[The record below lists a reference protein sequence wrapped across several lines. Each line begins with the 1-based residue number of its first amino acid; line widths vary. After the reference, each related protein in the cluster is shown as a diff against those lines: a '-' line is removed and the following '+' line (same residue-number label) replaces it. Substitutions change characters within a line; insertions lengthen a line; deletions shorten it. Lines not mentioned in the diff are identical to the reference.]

1 MDLNFKKIYT
11 AWITSY
17 NPSDKQKLLA
27 EKRNEICES
36 CPSRK
41 ILTDISKLGVICG
54 ECGCPLTKKIFSSD
68 FNDCPLKKW
77 EQVDS
82 SYQTFKSKSNKS
94 LL

>member
-1 MDLNFKKIYT
+1 MDLNFKKIYN

-17 NPSDKQKLLA
+17 FPNESQKLLA
-27 EKRNEICES
+27 EKRNEICEI

-41 ILTDISKLGVICG
+41 VLTNLLELGVVCG
-54 ECGCPLTKKIFSSD
+54 ECGCPLTKKIFSID

-77 EQVDS
+77 EEVDTT
-82 SYQTFKSKSNKS
+82 YQTFKTKSNKS

>member
-1 MDLNFKKIYT
+1 MDLNFKKIYN
-11 AWITSY
+11 AWIISY
-17 NPSDKQKLLA
+17 FPNETQKLLA

-41 ILTDISKLGVICG
+41 VLIDKLKLGVICS
-54 ECGCPLTKKIFSSD
+54 ECGCPLTKKIFSND

-77 EQVDS
+77 EEVDTT
-82 SYQTFKSKSNKS
+82 YQTFKPKSIKS

>member
-1 MDLNFKKIYT
+1 MDLNFKKIYS
-11 AWITSY
+11 AWIIAY
-17 NPSDKQKLLA
+17 NPNPSQKLLA

-41 ILTDISKLGVICG
+41 VLTNKLKLGVVCG
-54 ECGCPLTKKIFSSD
+54 ECGCPISKKIFSND

-77 EQVDS
+77 EEVDTT
-82 SYQTFKSKSNKS
+82 YQTFKPKSIKS

>member
-17 NPSDKQKLLA
+17 NPNAQQKLLA

-41 ILTDISKLGVICG
+41 VLTNKLKLGVICN
-54 ECGCPLTKKIFSSD
+54 ECGCPITKKIFSIG
-68 FNDCPLKKW
+68 FNECPLKKW
-77 EQVDS
+77 EEVDTM
-82 SYQTFKSKSNKS
+82 YRTFEVKSNKS
-94 LL
+94 II

>member
-1 MDLNFKKIYT
+1 MDLNFKKIYS
-11 AWITSY
+11 AWIIAHNP
-17 NPSDKQKLLA
+17 NPSQKLLA

-41 ILTDISKLGVICG
+41 VLTNKLKLGVVCG
-54 ECGCPLTKKIFSSD
+54 ECGCPISKKIFSND

-77 EQVDS
+77 EEVDTT
-82 SYQTFKSKSNKS
+82 YQTFKSKSIKS

>member
-1 MDLNFKKIYT
+1 MDLNFKKIYN
-11 AWITSY
+11 AWVTSY
-17 NPSDKQKLLA
+17 FPNETQKLLA

-54 ECGCPLTKKIFSSD
+54 ECGCPITKKIFSND

-77 EQVDS
+77 EEVDTT
-82 SYQTFKSKSNKS
+82 YRMFEAKSNKS

>member
-1 MDLNFKKIYT
+1 MDLNFKKIYN
-11 AWITSY
+11 AWLTSY
-17 NPSDKQKLLA
+17 FPNETQKLLA

-54 ECGCPLTKKIFSSD
+54 ECGCPITKKIFSND

-77 EQVDS
+77 EEVDTT
-82 SYQTFKSKSNKS
+82 YRMFEAKSNKS

>member
-1 MDLNFKKIYT
+1 MDLNFKKIYN
-11 AWITSY
+11 AWVTSY
-17 NPSDKQKLLA
+17 FPNETQKLLA

-36 CPSRK
+36 CPSLK

-54 ECGCPLTKKIFSSD
+54 ECGCPITKKIFSNN

-77 EQVDS
+77 EEVDTT
-82 SYQTFKSKSNKS
+82 YRMFEAKSNKS